1 MKRIK
6 DSLRYDYNQ
15 VVRCFNE
22 KDSIGFFRNVRPMI
36 ERLSKLIIFDMLG
49 DEDKAS
55 GLISGTLAIEKA
67 SNGLFEIKKN
77 LGRKPQGKA
86 YPLMVPKVFAYKH
99 PEIVGERKNDEKK
112 RIKRGVDSCC
122 SEWARFYDIASGIA
136 MHTDHNPLNT
146 DIQAA
151 AVTSFFM
158 GFIDFLQSFSLISK
172 DVIDYLNSLDRFDN
186 SNKAVVDES
195 RAEIAKLISELETR
209 QAAVM
214 EANAM
219 KLKAEKERLEAEGIN
234 TELSGKISD
243 MQATIDE
250 LLSQVKELKASNG
263 INHEEDSDPENNG
276 AYQSIKPRAKI
287 IDILRKTESSWDVK
301 EESMDD
307 DQLDIIDMNISKSML
322 VTGCAGSGKSV
333 IAMHKAEQIA
343 KTGASVIL
351 IAYTRSL
358 SAFMREGIEKETLPY
373 RFCHHYQWKNKLNM
387 MAADYIIVDEI
398 QDFTE
403 EEIREFM
410 AAARKAFFFFGDSAQ
425 SIYKLYGKNT
435 ISIEQISTLTE
446 LRPLQL
452 YNNYRL
458 PRNVAKITQDYV
470 GVNVNKY
477 EEKIYQNKSKSLP
490 HIVKIDT
497 YEGQV
502 DAIAKLVDEF
512 YTDLFDKRDIG
523 ILVPT
528 NDMVMSIQGAMESK
542 GIPCEFKYSDEK
554 GGAFQYVDT
563 LDFNTSMPKIMTYHS
578 AKGLQFD
585 VVILPLY
592 EGAFDEESRK
602 ALYVAMTR
610 TMNELYILYSS
621 DNPATPLD
629 KVPSRLFLKTL

>member
-1 MKRIK
+1 MKIIK

-15 VVRCFNE
+15 VVKCFNE
-22 KDSIGFFRNVRPMI
+22 KDNIGFFRNVRPMI
-36 ERLSKLIIFDMLG
+36 ERLSKLIIYDMLG

-55 GLISGTLAIEKA
+55 DLINGILAIEKTP
-67 SNGLFEIKKN
+67 NGLFEIKEN
-77 LGRKPQGKA
+77 SGRKPQGKVFA
-86 YPLMVPKVFAYKH
+86 LMVPRIFAYKH
-99 PEIVGERKNDEKK
+99 PEIVGDRSNAEKM
-112 RIKRGVDSCC
+112 RIWRGVDSCC
-122 SEWARFYDIASGIA
+122 SECARFYDIASGIA
-136 MHTDHNPLNT
+136 MHTDHNPLNV
-146 DIQAA
+146 DIQAS

-172 DVIDYLNSLDRFDN
+172 ETTDYLDSLDRFEY
-186 SNKAVVDES
+186 SNQAAADES
-195 RAEIAKLISELETR
+195 RAEVARLISELEAK

-219 KLKAEKERLEAEGIN
+219 KLKAEKERLEAEGMN
-234 TELSGKISD
+234 AELSGKISD

-250 LLSQVKELKASNG
+250 LLSQVAALKAANVMG
-263 INHEEDSDPENNG
+263 DGEESDPGTQESTQ
-276 AYQSIKPRAKI
+276 AVKPKVKM
-287 IDILRKTESSWDVK
+287 IDILRGTGSAWDVN
-301 EESMDD
+301 EDSMDD

-322 VTGCAGSGKSV
+322 VSGCAGSGKSV

-358 SAFMREGIEKETLPY
+358 SAFMREGIEKKTLPY

-387 MAADYIIVDEI
+387 MESDYIIVDEI

-435 ISIEQISTLTE
+435 ISIEQIASLTG
-446 LRPLQL
+446 LKPLHL

-458 PRNVAKITQDYV
+458 PRNVARITQDYV
-470 GVNVNKY
+470 GVDVNKY
-477 EEKIYQNKSKSLP
+477 EEKVYQNKSKGLP

-497 YEGQV
+497 FEGQV
-502 DAIAKLVDEF
+502 DAIAKLVDKF

-528 NDMVMSIQGAMESK
+528 NDMVMSIQGAMEAK
-542 GIPCEFKYSDEK
+542 GIPCEFKYTDEK
-554 GGAFQYVDT
+554 GVDWHYVDT

-585 VVILPLY
+585 VVILPMY
-592 EGAFDEESRK
+592 VGAPDDESRK

-621 DNPATPLD
+621 EHPDTPLD
-629 KVPSRLFLKTL
+629 KVPTRLYVKSL